1 MSDRLSID
9 PAHLSDAS
17 AALLDRLRERPPLVQ
32 CITNGVVTNFTAN
45 ALLAIGAAPAMVDI
59 REEAGLFAGIASG
72 LLVNLGTP
80 AEEQRDAAREAVAA
94 ASASGTPW
102 VLDPVAIGALPVRT
116 ALAHELVAA
125 RPTAIRGNASEV
137 IALAGAGVGGRGVDA
152 SDSTDAAAEAATSL
166 ALAHGSVV
174 AVSGPVDLITDGHR
188 TARIAN
194 GDALLT
200 RVTGGGCAL
209 GAVTAAFLGASRDA
223 ADAAASSGDAG
234 TADPLADLLA
244 DPFVATVAATV
255 VYTVAA
261 ELAAERAAERA
272 AGPGSFAVA
281 FLDALAL
288 VTPDVV
294 RARANITTTDAAAS
308 ATEVDPADGTAP
320 ATATATT
327 AARA

>member
-1 MSDRLSID
+1 MSERLRID
-9 PAHLSDAS
+9 PAHLTTAS
-17 AALLDRLRERPPLVQ
+17 AALLDRLREHPPLVH
-32 CITNGVVTNFTAN
+32 CITNAVVTNFTAN

-59 REEAGLFAGIASG
+59 REESGMFAGIAGG

-94 ASASGTPW
+94 ASVAGTPW

-125 RPTAIRGNASEV
+125 GPTAIRGNASEI
-137 IALAGAGVGGRGVDA
+137 IALAGAGAGGRGVDA
-152 SDSTDAAAEAATSL
+152 ADSTDAAADAATSL

-200 RVTGGGCAL
+200 RITGGGCAL
-209 GAVTAAFLGASRDA
+209 GAVTAAFLAASRGA
-223 ADAAASSGDAG
+223 ADASAQPGASGSTGTAG
-234 TADPLADLLA
+234 TADAARPGADDALLA

-261 ELAAERAAERA
+261 ELAAARS
-272 AGPGSFAVA
+272 AGPGSFAPA

-288 VTPDVV
+288 VTPDQVL
-294 RARANITTTDAAAS
+294 ARASITVTDAAAS
-308 ATEVDPADGTAP
+308 VDLASEPVNA
-320 ATATATT
+320 
-327 AARA
+327 